1 MNTRTGFRL
10 LVLFTLLLLGAV
22 ALADDT
28 IPSTNLAGIMKVHE
42 KLSVSLNL
50 KGAEEFRVDPEKV
63 KSAIRKALTS
73 AGVATDGS
81 GIGVP
86 MVSVSISGQSTGG
99 GGARYTVE
107 LIVRATIPSP
117 FTKNRSAEAIFWRSV
132 ATSEETMRYDP
143 ASKDFVKPG
152 DQIGERVYG
161 SVQEVTS
168 RLASDLKK
176 ANAGK

>member
-1 MNTRTGFRL
+1 MNVRTSFWL
-10 LVLFTLLLLGAV
+10 LMLFALILRGAV

-28 IPSTNLAGIMKVHE
+28 TPFTNLAGITNVHE

-50 KGAEEFRVDPEKV
+50 KGAEEFRVDTEKV
-63 KSAIRKALTS
+63 RSTVRKALTS
-73 AGVATDGS
+73 AGVGTDGS

-86 MVSVSISGQSTGG
+86 IVSVSIAGQSTGG

-117 FTKNRSAEAIFWRSV
+117 FTKNHSVEAIFWRSV

-143 ASKDFVKPG
+143 TSKDFIKPS

-161 SVQEVTS
+161 SVQEIAS
-168 RLASDLKK
+168 WLESDLKK
-176 ANAGK
+176 ANARK